1 MKSSSSKFNPIVWL
15 DGAHLVNDIYTGML
29 NPIMPFIAAKLSIS
43 MAFATI
49 ILSMSH
55 IFASLLQPIFGFWAD
70 SMVRRVFIFWGLI
83 FTSIFISIAPA
94 SNEIFILIL
103 CVILG
108 SLGSSFFHPQ
118 ALGLVIRFAQ
128 NDIAKTMGI
137 FIALGSIGF
146 SVGPLISAFVAQYWG
161 LAHMP
166 ILCLPGIFVALLM
179 FKFVPKIK
187 SVESE
192 ISNVNFTQA
201 FVDICKNKKL
211 RLLILIA
218 MLKTLITT
226 SCLIL
231 LPFLWKNIGYE
242 PFYIGVILFAFIF
255 AGGVGSFLSRDFEKK
270 IGTANVFYISM
281 ISTLPLIILF
291 ALTYKTIPLLS
302 VIFFVLVGFLTML
315 AQPVMM
321 VMAQTV
327 LPQYKS
333 IMGGFINGFAWGVV
347 AVAMSFIGFIAETK
361 GIIPVIITVSIIPA
375 ICSIFVIKQLFK
387 NVEKLS

>member
-1 MKSSSSKFNPIVWL
+1 MNRPNSKYNPILWL
-15 DGAHLVNDIYTGML
+15 DGAHFVNDVYTGML

-43 MAFATI
+43 MAFATV

-94 SNEIFILIL
+94 SSEIFVLIL

-118 ALGLVIRFAQ
+118 ALGLVIKFAN

-146 SVGPLISAFVAQYWG
+146 SVGPLLSAYVAQYWG
-161 LAHMP
+161 LVHMP
-166 ILCLPGIFVALLM
+166 ILCVPGVLVALLM
-179 FKFVPKIK
+179 FRFVPRIK
-187 SVESE
+187 LLENEKSD
-192 ISNVNFTQA
+192 IKFAKA
-201 FVDICKNKKL
+201 FLDICNNRQL
-211 RLLILIA
+211 RLLITIA

-231 LPFLWKNIGYE
+231 LPFLWKELGYE
-242 PFYIGVILFAFIF
+242 PFYIGCILFAFIF
-255 AGGVGSFLSRDFEKK
+255 VGGVGSFISRDLEKR

-281 ISTLPLIILF
+281 VSTFPLILLF
-291 ALTYKTIPLLS
+291 ALTYKTLPLLS
-302 VIFFVLVGFLTML
+302 IILFVAVGFLTML

-321 VMAQTV
+321 VKAQTV

-347 AVAMSFIGFIAETK
+347 AVAMSLIGFIAESK
-361 GIIPVIITVSIIPA
+361 GIIPVLIVVALIPA
-375 ICSIFVIKQLFK
+375 VMSVFVIKQLF
-387 NVEKLS
+387 NGNEKLS

>member
-1 MKSSSSKFNPIVWL
+1 MNRPNSKYNPILWL
-15 DGAHLVNDIYTGML
+15 DGAHFVNDVYTGML

-43 MAFATI
+43 MAFATV

-70 SMVRRVFIFWGLI
+70 SMVRRIFIFWGLI

-94 SNEIFILIL
+94 SSEIFVLIL

-118 ALGLVIRFAQ
+118 ALGLVIKFAN

-146 SVGPLISAFVAQYWG
+146 SVGPLLSAYVAQYWG
-161 LAHMP
+161 LVHMP
-166 ILCLPGIFVALLM
+166 ILCVPGVLVALLM
-179 FKFVPKIK
+179 FKFVPRIK
-187 SVESE
+187 LLENEKSD
-192 ISNVNFTQA
+192 IKFAKA
-201 FVDICKNKKL
+201 FLDICNNRQL
-211 RLLILIA
+211 RLLITIA

-231 LPFLWKNIGYE
+231 LPFLWKELGYE
-242 PFYIGVILFAFIF
+242 PFYIGCILFAFIF
-255 AGGVGSFLSRDFEKK
+255 VGGVGSFISRDLEKR

-281 ISTLPLIILF
+281 VSTFPLILLF
-291 ALTYKTIPLLS
+291 ALTYKTLPLLS
-302 VIFFVLVGFLTML
+302 IILFVMVGFLTML

-321 VMAQTV
+321 VKAQTI

-347 AVAMSFIGFIAETK
+347 AVAMSLIGFIAEAK
-361 GIIPVIITVSIIPA
+361 GIIPVLIVVALIPA
-375 ICSIFVIKQLFK
+375 LMSVFVIKQLF
-387 NVEKLS
+387 NGNEKLS